1 MLRSAF
7 QIRMKTSVPLREIV
21 GALNDNQRGVFQSRD
36 QVQELVT
43 DLVKLLPEW
52 LEAKDIGQSG
62 RFLRLV
68 DRALP
73 APRIYELI
81 KQRVTTT

>member
-1 MLRSAF
+1 
-7 QIRMKTSVPLREIV
+7 MKTSVPFREIV
-21 GALNDNQRGVFQSRD
+21 AALIDTQRGVFQSRD

-43 DLVKLLPEW
+43 DLARLVPEW
-52 LEAKDIGQSG
+52 LEIKDIGQSG
-62 RFLRLV
+62 RFLRLL
-68 DRALP
+68 DRTLP